1 MKQLL
6 PLFFLFVAMN
16 LSAQD
21 VYYTRGATLHLN
33 GELNGQPL
41 QLKTNKLIIRL
52 DYETA
57 TAIMRLRVSDLQ
69 CDVDSLQKLLRH
81 SPTEFVYEA
90 KLSLDYISTEKH
102 PPMEFTLEGWLSH
115 NGLKTWVSGDG
126 ELHFNANAAEYT
138 NLMGLT
144 FRLNLRALGIEPPV
158 PGLAEDFEAVVVQA
172 LLQKDKN

>member
-1 MKQLL
+1 MKKYF
-6 PLFFLFVAMN
+6 PFFILFVAMN

-21 VYYTRGATLHLN
+21 VYYTRGATLQLN
-33 GELNGQPL
+33 GELNGQAL
-41 QLKTNKLIIRL
+41 QVKTNNLIIRL

-57 TAIMRLRVSDLQ
+57 EAVMRLKVSDLK
-69 CDVDSLQKLLRH
+69 CEVDSLQKLLRQ
-81 SPTEFVYEA
+81 SNTEFIYEA

-102 PPMEFTLEGWLSH
+102 PPLEFTLEGWLMH
-115 NGLKTWVSGDG
+115 NGLKTWVNGKG
-126 ELHFNANAAEYT
+126 ELHFNANSAEYT

-144 FRLNLRALGIEPPV
+144 FNLNLGDLGVDPPW